1 MAENKNAKRTNCGM
15 LITDIMQ
22 TPPIDITFHVP
33 QKDSEYPHFLKQLN
47 IPVQIGFN
55 IESLIC
61 NGEVVW
67 LISDKAI

>member
-1 MAENKNAKRTNCGM
+1 M

-22 TPPIDITFHVP
+22 TPPIDITLHVP
-33 QKDSEYPHFLKQLN
+33 QKDNEYPHFLKQLN

-61 NGEVVW
+61 NGGVV
-67 LISDKAI
+67 

>member
-33 QKDSEYPHFLKQLN
+33 QKDNEYPHFLKQLN

-61 NGEVVW
+61 NRGVSQA
-67 LISDKAI
+67 LFD